1 MNASPSV
8 DGFLKRLLNAPRKK
22 RDAALSAAAQVL
34 SGDEFE
40 RLKFLVSQAEAA
52 RMISMSRFT
61 IRRLVA
67 AGKLHPV
74 KVLGATRYRVSEL
87 HQLAG

>member
-8 DGFLKRLLNAPRKK
+8 DGLMKQLWTAPRHK

-34 SGDEFE
+34 SGDDFD

-74 KVLGATRYRVSEL
+74 RILGATRYRVDEL
-87 HQLAG
+87 RGLA